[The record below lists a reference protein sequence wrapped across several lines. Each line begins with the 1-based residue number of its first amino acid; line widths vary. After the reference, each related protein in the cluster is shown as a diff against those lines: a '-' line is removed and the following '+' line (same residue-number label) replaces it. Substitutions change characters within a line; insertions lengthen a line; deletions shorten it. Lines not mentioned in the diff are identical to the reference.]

1 MVHMPNIDSRF
12 SKLQVGDYV
21 SKAGNYT
28 KPGVIVEKKED
39 GTVVID
45 TDVDT
50 ISRFHRHTNTSGLT
64 VEDKDRFNAIMDD
77 VMSAESNIEKINV
90 LQQTIDQLKTDI
102 GNTKVVQT
110 LQNQQAELIRLSR
123 ELPRIYQY
131 EGDKLR

>member
-1 MVHMPNIDSRF
+1 MPNIDSRF